1 MKNEIKKLNNDK
13 NDYISSILSGTLGAL
28 PFAGPFLSEIINY
41 VIPNQRTD
49 RIVDFVKDL
58 AIELEK
64 QRVDIESLKT
74 KFDDNYR
81 YGAYVTNCFR
91 YLTMEVYE
99 EKISYYKNLCVSGI
113 VGDEKNL
120 IHNERILKILSDL
133 DFYEIQ
139 YLRYYYDPMLEPTE
153 MMNDVF
159 NKIEFDILM
168 PQYDLG
174 MEEEQ
179 RIEETYKQITLNN
192 LEKNGLLETVININ
206 SNHKN
211 YKITMLGKV
220 VLKKIGYDE
229 IIV

>member
-1 MKNEIKKLNNDK
+1 MKNEIEKLNNDK
-13 NDYISSILSGTLGAL
+13 NDYISSILSGALGAI
-28 PFAGPFLSEIINY
+28 PFAGPLLSEIINY

-120 IHNERILKILSDL
+120 IHSERILKILSDL

-139 YLRYYYDPMLEPTE
+139 YLRYYYDPRLAPTE
-153 MMNDVF
+153 MMKDVF
-159 NKIEFDILM
+159 NKIGFDRLIPL
-168 PQYDLG
+168 YNLG

-192 LEKNGLLETVININ
+192 LEKNGLLEPIINLK
-206 SNHKN
+206 SSHKN

-220 VLKKIGYDE
+220 ILKKIGYDE